1 MARPASESTRLSADD
16 WIQEGF
22 RTLAEEGLKAIKVDH
37 LCSRLGVTKGSFY
50 WHFSDIEA
58 YRSALATAWAE
69 HRDEDR
75 RSYLDLGDLEPIERL
90 KRMME
95 ALVSPRHWML
105 ERAFREW
112 ARVDPR
118 VAASVQ
124 ASDRWVYR
132 AVRQAV
138 LDAGFEGDEAEFRA
152 RAMFAAG
159 IGLIHLQGPAPS
171 ARGAAERERFIELML
186 RP

>member
-1 MARPASESTRLSADD
+1 MARPASESSRLSADD

-22 RTLAEEGLKAIKVDH
+22 RTLAEEGLKAVKVDH

-50 WHFSDIEA
+50 WHFSDIDA
-58 YRSALATAWAE
+58 YREALATAWGE
-69 HRDEDR
+69 HRDSER
-75 RSYLDLGDLEPIERL
+75 RSYADLADLEPVERL

-95 ALVSPRHWML
+95 SLVSPRHWML

-112 ARVDPR
+112 ARTDPR

-138 LDAGFEGDEAEFRA
+138 LDAWFEGDEAEFRA

-159 IGLIHLQGPAPS
+159 IGLIHLQRPAPS
-171 ARGAAERERFIELML
+171 ARGAKERERFIELML